1 MKGENRMQGEKTSD
15 RSIEEILKQPMTAAD
30 ADFIELLSEQDK
42 ERVNYIALGMTLARA
57 GKTA

>member
-1 MKGENRMQGEKTSD
+1 MQGEKTSD
-15 RSIEEILKQPMTAAD
+15 RSIEEILKQPMTD